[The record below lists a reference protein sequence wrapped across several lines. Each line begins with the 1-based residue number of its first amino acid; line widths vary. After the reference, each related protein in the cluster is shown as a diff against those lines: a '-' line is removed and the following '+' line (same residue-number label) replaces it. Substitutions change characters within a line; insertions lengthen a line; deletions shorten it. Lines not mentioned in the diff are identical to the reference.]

1 MSLESARTEFDT
13 THTTAKFPV
22 SKNVFSKAAVLRAC
36 YWFSRDLWCRVD
48 DEAEELWITVG
59 VRVTSPTLE
68 HPKVKKIDDWL
79 PDIFNSLVDAQL
91 RVEIQGETSGIR
103 ELIIAKAFAE
113 SGVLEDLPPGTF
125 RDPVDPSPSESS
137 GFINI
142 KTEKRK

>member
-1 MSLESARTEFDT
+1 MSLDDGRTEFDD
-13 THTTAKFPV
+13 THSTAKFPL
-22 SKNVFSKAAVLRAC
+22 SKKVFSKAAALRAC
-36 YWFSRDLWCRVD
+36 YWLSRDLWSRVD

-59 VRVTSPTLE
+59 VRVSSPTLE

-91 RVEIQGETSGIR
+91 RVQDETSGIR

-125 RDPVDPSPSESS
+125 RDPVDAAPSEPS
-137 GFINI
+137 GLINI